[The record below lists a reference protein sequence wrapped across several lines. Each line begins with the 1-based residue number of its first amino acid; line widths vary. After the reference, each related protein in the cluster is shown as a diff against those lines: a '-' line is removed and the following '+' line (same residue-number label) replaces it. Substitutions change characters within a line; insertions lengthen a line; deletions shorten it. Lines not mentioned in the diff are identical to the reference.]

1 MWYDNKH
8 HTHAKKGGWLF
19 NGMVVSNRNKEER
32 TEWEKKNVEGTF
44 YLPQCQI
51 SFKIVQFKS
60 GQLILIEHFSSG
72 TIIWWRK
79 ELTPLGLELYSTSA
93 KWQLSMDHKDIHI
106 CSQMEGV
113 LKWNII
119 YFNIHSKHNK
129 SERDTTRKNAN
140 ETSDLECNI
149 LTKLS
154 FSTW

>member
-1 MWYDNKH
+1 MIISTTCMLRKAVDCLM
-8 HTHAKKGGWLF
+8 GWLCQT
-19 NGMVVSNRNKEER
+19 GTRKSVQSEEKE
-32 TEWEKKNVEGTF
+32 KNGTF